1 MMADTSRARMLAD
14 GGTRFLDELPEG
26 WRYIEGANTAPHG
39 WKWACNGE
47 SRFFGSYE
55 HALVKQE
62 SEEK

>member
-1 MMADTSRARMLAD
+1 MLAD